1 MSATAEAGLFEGQ
14 EYEVPFPQVDGK
26 EVTDLVLRL
35 GGSLMLN
42 RNDPAHAALIESLT
56 LGKYVTLEVSASV
69 DGKGQNIR
77 TDDEK
82 ETVTHHVAL
91 KLHAVE
97 LA

>member
-1 MSATAEAGLFEGQ
+1 MTIAPEAELFAGA
-14 EYEVPFPQVDGK
+14 EYAVPFPQVDGK

-35 GGSLMLN
+35 GGSLRLN
-42 RNDPAHAALIESLT
+42 RNDPKHAAMVEALT

-77 TDDEK
+77 VDDEK